1 MYISINYNISKVFM
15 CLVLFKVKLE
25 ALNDSQQIGMCIY
38 NVVVL
43 SAVGVTLTFL
53 LEDQIVKMYAVIS
66 GCVLFGTTATQ
77 LIIFMPK
84 VQVCHRLKLVEKC

>member
-1 MYISINYNISKVFM
+1 MIGLSINALS
-15 CLVLFKVKLE
+15 VLFQVKLE

-43 SAVGVTLTFL
+43 SAVGLTLAFL
-53 LEDQIVKMYAVIS
+53 LEDKVVRMYAVIS
-66 GCVLFGTTATQ
+66 GCVLFGTTTTQ

-84 VQVCHRLKLVEKC
+84 VIVLIEE

>member
-1 MYISINYNISKVFM
+1 MSSV
-15 CLVLFKVKLE
+15 FKVKLE

-84 VQVCHRLKLVEKC
+84 VQVCHRLKLV